1 MTQIMSHKGFGPKW
15 MQWMNLIFT
24 TGTSSILLNG
34 VPGKTLH
41 CRRGVR
47 QGDPLSPFLFVLAAD
62 MLQSLLNSA
71 RSNGQLQLPLN
82 LQYTDDFPVLQYAD
96 DTLIFMEG
104 CNIQLATLKA
114 LLQTFS
120 TSLASKLIFQNP
132 CWYLLIWMS
141 REQLP

>member
-24 TGTSSILLNG
+24 TRTSSVLLNG

-47 QGDPLSPFLFVLAAD
+47 QGDPLSPFLLVLATD
-62 MLQSLLNSA
+62 LLQSLLNSA

-82 LQYTDDFPVLQYAD
+82 LQYTDDFSVLQYAD

-120 TSLASKLIFQNP
+120 TSLASKLIF
-132 CWYLLIWMS
+132 
-141 REQLP
+141 